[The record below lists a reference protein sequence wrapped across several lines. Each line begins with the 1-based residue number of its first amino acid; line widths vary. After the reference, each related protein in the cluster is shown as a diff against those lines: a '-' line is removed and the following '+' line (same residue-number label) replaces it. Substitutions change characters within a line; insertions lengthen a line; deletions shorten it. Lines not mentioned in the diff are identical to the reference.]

1 MSTSR
6 ARYNY
11 KGELPMKNT
20 FEGRKL
26 TSEPKF
32 VQKRRNLLIARILT
46 KMCQLLKKKSLK
58 KVEKCLLL

>member
-1 MSTSR
+1 
-6 ARYNY
+6 
-11 KGELPMKNT
+11 MKNT